1 VHRNEEDRS
10 KQLRKSIERKYS
22 MTTKQ
27 PLREGYHRTEQG
39 EWEIIANHDLSSV
52 APEMIDWWWDHIDT
66 TERYKLWHP
75 TDHISF
81 TWVISPAQQ
90 GHVGAVQRI
99 EEFLN
104 GIPEKP
110 VTLEI
115 RWEDSKGADA
125 EYSHVLLA
133 SVTGDAQGNLMH
145 EYESAPFG
153 TRMRSHF
160 HLTADT
166 PEAIVVA
173 LYEHNKQ
180 ERHNFTTFLPELYQ
194 SIVKG

>member
-1 VHRNEEDRS
+1 L
-10 KQLRKSIERKYS
+10 Q
-22 MTTKQ
+22 
-27 PLREGYHRTEQG
+27 EGYRKTENDG
-39 EWEIIANHDLSSV
+39 WEIIANHELHGV

-81 TWVISPAQQ
+81 KWLVSPAQQ

-104 GIPEKP
+104 GIPETP
-110 VTLEI
+110 ATLDI
-115 RWEDSKGADA
+115 RWEDAKDADA

-133 SVTGDAQGNLMH
+133 TVTGDAQGNLMH
-145 EYESAPFG
+145 EYEVAPFG

-160 HLTADT
+160 HLAPET
-166 PEAIVVA
+166 PEEIVGA

-180 ERHNFTTFLPELYQ
+180 EMQNFTTFLPELYQ
-194 SIVKG
+194 SAVSG